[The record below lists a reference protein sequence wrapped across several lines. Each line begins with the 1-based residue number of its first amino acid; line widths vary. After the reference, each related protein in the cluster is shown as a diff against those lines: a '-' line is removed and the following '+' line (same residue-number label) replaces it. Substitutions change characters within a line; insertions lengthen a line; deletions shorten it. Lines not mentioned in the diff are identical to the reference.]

1 MAHSN
6 ESTIQDIEQKSH
18 ILVVDD
24 ELKVLEMIRFFLE
37 KSGYQASTVNCAES
51 AYQLLDQHKIDVILT
66 DVNMPGEDGI
76 KFLAKVHKLLPDV
89 PVILMTGYAQLQIAV
104 DAIKNGAFE
113 FICKPF
119 DLQHLSQV
127 LDKALEFSRLHH
139 LEKRYRAELEE
150 TVALRT
156 NELKSALAQL
166 DKTRKLLL
174 DASTQK
180 NEFMTTI
187 THEMRTPM
195 NGVIGA
201 LDLMSESDL
210 AGAPREYLLLAR
222 QAADN
227 MMALINQLLSFSD
240 RVNNVVVESH
250 DILNLWSFLEE
261 LVQDYRDRSAAKGLE
276 LDTTID
282 TDVPSRV
289 VCDSEHLSQLLHILL
304 GNAVKF
310 TDNGEISLNVS
321 VEQHDDKSAHI
332 HFSVKDSGIG
342 IPDEMLERIFD
353 PFIQV
358 DGSITR
364 KFGGTGL
371 GLSIAQQIAQLLGGR
386 IWVASTLGEGS
397 IFHFCMKVNL
407 AR

>member
-1 MAHSN
+1 
-6 ESTIQDIEQKSH
+6 

-24 ELKVLEMIRFFLE
+24 EIKVLEMIRFFLE
-37 KSGYQASTVNCAES
+37 KSGYLASTANCAES
-51 AYQLLDQHKIDVILT
+51 AYQLLDQNNFDAILT

-76 KFLAKVHKLLPDV
+76 KFLAKIHKQLPDV
-89 PVILMTGYAQLQIAV
+89 PVIMMTGYAQLQTAV

-119 DLQHLSQV
+119 DLQHLTQV
-127 LDKALEFSRLHH
+127 LDKALEFSRLRH

-156 NELKSALAQL
+156 DELKNALTQL

-174 DASTQK
+174 DTSTQK

-201 LDLMSESDL
+201 LDLMLETDL

-222 QAADN
+222 QSADN
-227 MMALINQLLSFSD
+227 MMALVNQLLSFSD
-240 RVNNVVVESH
+240 RVNNVIVESNE
-250 DILNLWSFLEE
+250 IINLWSFLEE
-261 LVQDYRDRSAAKGLE
+261 LVHDYLDRCAAKGLE
-276 LDTTID
+276 LDIRID
-282 TDVPSRV
+282 SDVPHRV
-289 VCDSEHLSQLLHILL
+289 GCDGEHLSQLLHILL
-304 GNAVKF
+304 GNAIKF

-321 VEQHDDKSAHI
+321 VEQHDDKSALI

-342 IPDEMLERIFD
+342 IPEEMLEHIFD
-353 PFIQV
+353 PFFQV

-364 KFGGTGL
+364 RYGGIGL

-386 IWVASTLGEGS
+386 IWAASTLGDGS
-397 IFHFCMKVNL
+397 IFHFCTKVTL